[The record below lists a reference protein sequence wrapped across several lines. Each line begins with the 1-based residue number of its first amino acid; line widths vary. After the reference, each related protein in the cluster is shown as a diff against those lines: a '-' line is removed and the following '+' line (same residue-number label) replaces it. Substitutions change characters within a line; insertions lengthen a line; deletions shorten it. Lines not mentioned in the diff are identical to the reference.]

1 MSRALQYPRHR
12 SSSVTNGAHYNA
24 QPLSVP
30 TTRPQQFALSGSRPT
45 TPVDSS
51 NPYPSKNTSYAP
63 PNTAPL
69 GPFRPQRSEF
79 RNRNASDHAATFSQ
93 EGSLATSQSDF
104 VGTSYRNHPTTES
117 NTPNGSALTQRD
129 QRLRSPVQDKVD
141 QTNPNSLASA
151 LAAFQSAGSR
161 RRQMTENDEDYQYQ
175 KERERELQAERVRQ
189 QRIREKAPGMRSKNN
204 RAGEIDGAVYKI
216 ILSVRFPITKGFFI
230 ITAVLEQVKDGW
242 EFVIDPDVC
251 HIL

>member
-30 TTRPQQFALSGSRPT
+30 TTRPQQFALSDSRPT
-45 TPVDSS
+45 TPVGSS
-51 NPYPSKNTSYAP
+51 NAYPSKNTPYAP

-79 RNRNASDHAATFSQ
+79 RNRNDYPTSDHAAAFSQ

-104 VGTSYRNHPTTES
+104 VGTSYRNYPPTES

-141 QTNPNSLASA
+141 QTSPNSLASA

-161 RRQMTENDEDYQYQ
+161 RRQMTENGEDYQYQ

-189 QRIREKAPGMRSKNN
+189 QRIREKAPGMRSRNN
-204 RAGEIDGAVYKI
+204 RAGEIDGARLQNYSFRT
-216 ILSVRFPITKGFFI
+216 LSNN
-230 ITAVLEQVKDGW
+230 
-242 EFVIDPDVC
+242 
-251 HIL
+251 